1 MILDHCLDNSKH
13 KCVLIYVFRAIDLR
27 LSELSC
33 IRNHE
38 LEKVIEL
45 WDIIRDRVFD
55 KVLVDWD
62 ALDDVNDSLD
72 VEFARE
78 RVGRD
83 RRVLT
88 RWERQVNLLDREVLL
103 DQLDQDA

>member
-1 MILDHCLDNSKH
+1 MILDHGLDNSKH
-13 KCVLIYVFRAIDLR
+13 KCVLINVFRAVDLR
-27 LSELSC
+27 LFELSC
-33 IRNHE
+33 IRYHE

-45 WDIIRDRVFD
+45 RNIIRDRVFD
-55 KVLVDWD
+55 KVLVNWD

-78 RVGRD
+78 RIGRD

-88 RWERQVNLLDREVLL
+88 RWERQVNLLNREVLL
-103 DQLDQDA
+103 NQLDQDA